1 MGNLSVATRQKI
13 EELKEEYGI
22 TERQAR
28 YVKADLDYPELPRSQ
43 KAELAGY
50 APSAV
55 KTQGYSRLKGTRII
69 KAKEGE
75 LAKMAKLEANRQAL
89 DANPQQFIESVFL
102 KGVDDPEITA
112 NQIKSAENLGKLRGL
127 YVERIEIDPGVAL
140 RSKYFTNLVNL
151 ANLSEEEE
159 D

>member
-1 MGNLSVATRQKI
+1 MTRLSPETRTKI
-13 EELKEEYGI
+13 ERLKEEYGI
-22 TERQAR
+22 TEKQAR
-28 YVKADLDYPELPRSQ
+28 YVQVDLEHPELPEKNKS
-43 KAELAGY
+43 LIAGY
-50 APSAV
+50 APSSHKSDGGRVLRSAN
-55 KTQGYSRLKGTRII
+55 I
-69 KAKEGE
+69 KRTKEAE

-140 RSKYFTNLVNL
+140 RSKYFTNLTNF

>member
-1 MGNLSVATRQKI
+1 MGRTAFANRARV
-13 EELKEEYGI
+13 EELKREYQLS
-22 TERQAR
+22 EKQAR
-28 YVKADLDYPELPRSQ
+28 YLDVDLREPALTTSEKARIAGYPEGSRVANGGARLR
-43 KAELAGY
+43 
-50 APSAV
+50 AP
-55 KTQGYSRLKGTRII
+55 RII
-69 KAKEGE
+69 KGKEAE

-140 RSKYFTNLVNL
+140 RSKYFTNLTNF

>member
-1 MGNLSVATRQKI
+1 MGRISAATMERF
-13 EELKEEYGI
+13 EELKSEYGL
-22 TERQAR
+22 TEKQAR
-28 YVKADLDYPELPRSQ
+28 YVQVDLEHPELSTRQ
-43 KAELAGY
+43 KAKLAGY
-50 APSAV
+50 APLVEKSSGGKVLKSA
-55 KTQGYSRLKGTRII
+55 TII
-69 KAKEGE
+69 KAKQSE

-140 RSKYFTNLVNL
+140 RSKYFTNLTNF
-151 ANLSEEEE
+151 ANLSEETE

>member
-1 MGNLSVATRQKI
+1 MTRLSPETRTKI
-13 EELKEEYGI
+13 ERLKEEYGI
-22 TERQAR
+22 TEKQAR
-28 YVKADLDYPELPRSQ
+28 YVDIDLREPGLPLQTKA
-43 KAELAGY
+43 AIAGY
-50 APSAV
+50 PPS
-55 KTQGYSRLKGTRII
+55 TSRKGNGSVVNSPNI
-69 KAKEGE
+69 KRTKQAE

>member
-1 MGNLSVATRQKI
+1 MTRLSPETRTKI
-13 EELKEEYGI
+13 ERLKEEYGI
-22 TERQAR
+22 TEKQAR
-28 YVKADLDYPELPRSQ
+28 YVQVDLEHPELPPYT
-43 KAELAGY
+43 KGKLAGY
-50 APSAV
+50 PEGSVRTANY
-55 KTQGYSRLKGTRII
+55 KILKSPNI
-69 KAKEGE
+69 KRTKEAE

-140 RSKYFTNLVNL
+140 RSKYFTNLTNF
-151 ANLSEEEE
+151 ANLSEETE

>member
-1 MGNLSVATRQKI
+1 MTRLSPETRTKI
-13 EELKEEYGI
+13 ERLKEEYGI
-22 TERQAR
+22 TEKQAR
-28 YVKADLDYPELPRSQ
+28 YVDIDLREPQLPIQTKAT
-43 KAELAGY
+43 LAGY
-50 APSAV
+50 PPSTSRKGNGSIV
-55 KTQGYSRLKGTRII
+55 KSPNI
-69 KAKEGE
+69 KRTKEAE

-140 RSKYFTNLVNL
+140 RSKYFTNLTNF